1 MNMPI
6 RSCILA
12 TVVLVSMPGVQA
24 AALTGAKITHI
35 VKDVQTADPG
45 KVPRK
50 AFVNEVVEG
59 RTSVRTGMESR
70 TELLFNDQTITRIG
84 ANSRFSFSDGTRELA
99 LSKGVMLLQ
108 VPKGA
113 GGATIQTSAITA
125 GITGTTILLEA
136 SRRFTKFIV
145 LEAKHDCFLM
155 ANGDPLHRKIFIK
168 PGQEV
173 VVRNTDRRIPAPF
186 NIDVATLVGTS
197 RLITGVW
204 GARLEQTRIAATIAA
219 QRGLHPGE
227 SNIALFGPG
236 TRPVFISGAP
246 GQGVIQVPIPVPT
259 TPTPV
264 TVQTTPTTPT
274 AGQKTVANQGNQGNL
289 GNQGVP

>member
-1 MNMPI
+1 MG
-6 RSCILA
+6 
-12 TVVLVSMPGVQA
+12 MPGVQA

-35 VKDVQTADPG
+35 VKDVRTVDPG
-45 KVPRK
+45 KTTRK
-50 AFVNEVVEG
+50 AFVNEVVDG

-125 GITGTTILLEA
+125 GITGTTILLEV
-136 SRRFTKFIV
+136 SRLFTKFIV
-145 LEAKHDCFLM
+145 LEAKHDCFLI
-155 ANGDPLHRKIFIK
+155 AKGDPLRRKVFMK

-186 NIDVATLVGTS
+186 NIDLATLVGTS

-204 GARLEQTRIAATIAA
+204 GAQLDQRRIAAIIAA
-219 QRGLHPGE
+219 QRGQRSVE

-236 TRPVFISGAP
+236 TRPVFLRGAP
-246 GQGVIQVPIPVPT
+246 GQGVIQVPIPVRT

-264 TVQTTPTTPT
+264 TTPTTPT
-274 AGQKTVANQGNQGNL
+274 TVGGNAANPGNPGNP
-289 GNQGVP
+289 GSPIIP